1 MSDPNLPENRG
12 DYKLKAARRHLDNLI
27 RLEDTAGSLA
37 AGKVRIEAEEDI
49 DEYLYHLIGVK
60 DALLQEINNELHLD
74 LAQRDANLG
83 AINIKLNQRGA
94 DARAITKEIDDM
106 LSNEHNPLW
115 LVNELHNHSKHR
127 NLIGQ
132 AIVIENGRL
141 ARASLIDPRTGEEMR
156 TADDVRMRILATF
169 YLEESYTGIEDLQ
182 RTVREKIRQYLNNNS
197 TEA

>member
-49 DEYLYHLIGVK
+49 DEYLYHLFGVK

-141 ARASLIDPRTGEEMR
+141 ARASLIDPRTGDEMR

-182 RTVREKIRQYLNNNS
+182 RTVREKIRQYLNNS
-197 TEA
+197 TGA

>member
-49 DEYLYHLIGVK
+49 DEYLYHLFGVK
-60 DALLQEINNELHLD
+60 DALLQEINNELHLG
-74 LAQRDANLG
+74 LAQKDVNLVAINKELDKRG
-83 AINIKLNQRGA
+83 AI
-94 DARAITKEIDDM
+94 ARDITREIDDM
-106 LSNEHNPLW
+106 LSNEHPLW

-182 RTVREKIRQYLNNNS
+182 RMVREKIRQYFNS
-197 TEA
+197 HNLTGA